1 MRNRVSNDGHNGK
14 PSINLQSLGL
24 TFCLVLMVLCSVFV
38 FNSCKLIEKHRKTEV
53 RIEYRDSI
61 VYKTKL
67 DSIYIYQ
74 HDSVFIKDNGDTV
87 FVERWSVRYKD
98 VLKEVHD
105 TIYFTDIKV
114 DTITEYQETIKEV
127 QKPLNAWQRFQK
139 NGFWVLLFMVLA
151 ACLYFGYKLYRK
163 LKGM

>member
-1 MRNRVSNDGHNGK
+1 MFLNLDKRNR
-14 PSINLQSLGL
+14 L
-24 TFCLVLMVLCSVFV
+24 TRSHAISTILILVMLVCSATFLS
-38 FNSCKLIEKHRKTEV
+38 SCKLIEKYRKVEV

-74 HDSVFIKDNGDTV
+74 HDSVFIKDKGDTV

-139 NGFWVLLFMVLA
+139 NGFWVLLFIVLA
-151 ACLYFGYKLYRK
+151 ACMYFGYKLYRK
-163 LKGM
+163 LKGR